1 MPCSMSKLLAPL
13 VGVALLPLATCF
25 SCPAL
30 PGASA
35 RHVASMTPLA
45 GRVPLRPATRP
56 ASLGLFMADET
67 AVENAREF
75 VAADLTVEKFWA
87 MSIGKWKGL
96 RSSHNIAFAQL
107 GIVLCPGPV
116 ARDVMA
122 AGFSSIT
129 QADIDST
136 KQLCIVDLT
145 LSCVG
150 VRPAVAR
157 PSSLPW
163 GRRGGEF
170 GHDHRRDR
178 QG

>member
-13 VGVALLPLATCF
+13 VGVAFLPLATCF
-25 SCPAL
+25 SSPAL

-107 GIVLCPGPV
+107 GIVL
-116 ARDVMA
+116 
-122 AGFSSIT
+122 
-129 QADIDST
+129 
-136 KQLCIVDLT
+136 
-145 LSCVG
+145 
-150 VRPAVAR
+150 RPALWRATSWLQGSPALHQQTWIQ
-157 PSSLPW
+157 PSSSALLTWPCLLW
-163 GRRGGEF
+163 A
-170 GHDHRRDR
+170 
-178 QG
+178 